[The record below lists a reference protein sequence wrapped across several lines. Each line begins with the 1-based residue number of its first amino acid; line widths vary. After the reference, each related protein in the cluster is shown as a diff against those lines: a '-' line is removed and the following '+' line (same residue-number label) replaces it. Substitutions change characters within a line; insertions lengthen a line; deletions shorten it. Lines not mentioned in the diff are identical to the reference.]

1 MNTFYF
7 ILFLILSYLL
17 GSTPTGYLIVKK
29 KKGIDVRDVGS
40 GATGGTNVGRVLG
53 GKWEIIVGLLD
64 MAKSAIPVWIANSY
78 FHFLDWQIALVIL
91 SAVLGHIYPIFLK
104 FRGGKGVATT
114 IGAFLPLFG
123 WKFLVFIV
131 LIFIPIIYFF
141 KITSFASLVFASFL
155 PFFLFTLTYSYNYLF
170 LGLAICAIIWWTHR
184 ENIKRIA
191 QGREKKSGL
200 L

>member
-1 MNTFYF
+1 MNTLYF
-7 ILFLILSYLL
+7 ILFLVLSYLL

-29 KKGIDVRDVGS
+29 KKGIDIRDVGS

-53 GKWEIIVGLLD
+53 GKWGIAVGVLD
-64 MAKSAIPVWIANSY
+64 MLKSAIPVWIAQNF
-78 FHFLDWQIALVIL
+78 FHFLDWQIALVVL

-104 FRGGKGVATT
+104 FKGGKGVATT
-114 IGAFLPLFG
+114 VGAFLPLFG
-123 WKFLVFIV
+123 WKFIVFAVI
-131 LIFIPIIYFF
+131 IFIPIIYIL
-141 KITSFASLVFASFL
+141 KITSFASLVFSSFL
-155 PFFLFTLTYSYNYLF
+155 PLFLFTLTYSYEYLF